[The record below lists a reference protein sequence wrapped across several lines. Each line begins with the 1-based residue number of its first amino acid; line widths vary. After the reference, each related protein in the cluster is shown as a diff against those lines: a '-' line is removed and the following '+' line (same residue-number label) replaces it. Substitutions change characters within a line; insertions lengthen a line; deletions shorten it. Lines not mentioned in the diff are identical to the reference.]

1 MEKYFCAGRDFKMN
15 TVIGDL
21 INELLNEAS
30 ENKKQADIADAKGDI
45 GLSGYHRGISESK
58 QELATKITKLIS
70 TYGQTLH

>member
-1 MEKYFCAGRDFKMN
+1 MKRAR
-15 TVIGDL
+15 I
-21 INELLNEAS
+21 
-30 ENKKQADIADAKGDI
+30 KKQADIAHAKGDI